1 MEKKLKKSKKRK
13 KSKKV
18 EVKADVRLFLAHDV
32 IWMLL
37 NDEERNRRISAE
49 RVTTEGLEVETEMG
63 VDKDGDMTFAS
74 HSWDWRSVALDLG
87 FDKAELVIDPTRN
100 WYVLLYNREKID
112 KTERNG

>member
-1 MEKKLKKSKKRK
+1 MEKKRKKRK

-49 RVTTEGLEVETEMG
+49 RVTTGGLEVETEMG

-74 HSWDWRSVALDLG
+74 HSWDWRSVAFDLG

-112 KTERNG
+112 KAERNG

>member
-1 MEKKLKKSKKRK
+1 MEKKRK
-13 KSKKV
+13 KRKKIKKV
-18 EVKADVRLFLAHDV
+18 DVKSNVRLYLAHDV

-37 NDEERNRRISAE
+37 NDEERNRRISSE
-49 RVTTEGLEVETEMG
+49 RVTTEGMEVEMEMG

-87 FDKAELVIDPTRN
+87 FDKAELVIDPTKN

-112 KTERNG
+112 KAERNG